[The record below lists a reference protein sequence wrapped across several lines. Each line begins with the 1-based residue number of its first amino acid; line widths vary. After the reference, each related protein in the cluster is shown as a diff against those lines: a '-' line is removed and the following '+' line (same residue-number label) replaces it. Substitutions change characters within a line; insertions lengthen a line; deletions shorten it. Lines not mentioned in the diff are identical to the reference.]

1 MEHISSLLTQNL
13 INNISREIIGCAIE
27 VHKELG
33 PGLLESVYEKC
44 MSHLLVQNG
53 LKVTNQKKV
62 PIVFKG
68 LELDCDLRFDLL
80 VEDLV
85 IVELKTV
92 EAILPIHEAQLL
104 TYLKLMDKP
113 KGVLINFNCVNI
125 FKEGQKTFVTKK
137 FKELP
142 KGY

>member
-1 MEHISSLLTQNL
+1 MEYISSLLTQNL

-44 MSHLLVQNG
+44 MFHLLVQNG
-53 LKVTNQKKV
+53 LRVTKQQKI

-92 EAILPIHEAQLL
+92 ESILPIHEAQLL

>member
-1 MEHISSLLTQNL
+1 MEHISSNLTQNL
-13 INNISREIIGCAIE
+13 INDITHKIIGCAIE

-92 EAILPIHEAQLL
+92 ESILPIHEAQLL